1 MNKEHPKSEKPKFR
15 TKNTIKRTIFLAKT
29 QIKILRKILTK
40 IIKNKNK
47 KIPEKS
53 GASVGWPSTGGGG
66 CLLVA
71 AARKMYEGVDC

>member
-40 IIKNKNK
+40 IIKKIKIK
-47 KIPEKS
+47 KFRKRA
-53 GASVGWPSTGGGG
+53 GLRWGGRQRGGWVFIGGGG
-66 CLLVA
+66 AKNV
-71 AARKMYEGVDC
+71 